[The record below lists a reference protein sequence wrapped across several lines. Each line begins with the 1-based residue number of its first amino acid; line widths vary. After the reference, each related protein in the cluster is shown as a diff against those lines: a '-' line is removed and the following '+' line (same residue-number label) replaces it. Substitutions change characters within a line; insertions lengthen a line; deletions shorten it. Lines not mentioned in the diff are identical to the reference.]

1 MKKILVLL
9 VFVSSLFAAD
19 ATIEVVNR
27 GLVLPRIMVQDAT
40 TNFASIDIKERFFR
54 MIQGDLKVGSAFEV
68 IEGYENAA
76 MDSALNTPQIA
87 AKAPQF
93 VLRYA
98 LSGGSSDINLHI
110 KLLNVAD
117 GSVRFEANYGQKDLA
132 KWPFISHRAV
142 ADIAEDSKCG

>member
-1 MKKILVLL
+1 
-9 VFVSSLFAAD
+9 
-19 ATIEVVNR
+19 
-27 GLVLPRIMVQDAT
+27 
-40 TNFASIDIKERFFR
+40 
-54 MIQGDLKVGSAFEV
+54 
-68 IEGYENAA
+68 

-117 GSVRFEANYGQKDLA
+117 GAVRFEANYGQKDLA

-142 ADIAEDSKCG
+142 ADIARTLNLSPIEWMDKSIIISQYTSPGASRIIIADYTLTYQNTIISGGLNIFPKWANAQQVHFTTPHM

>member
-68 IEGYENAA
+68 IE
-76 MDSALNTPQIA
+76 
-87 AKAPQF
+87 
-93 VLRYA
+93 V
-98 LSGGSSDINLHI
+98 
-110 KLLNVAD
+110 
-117 GSVRFEANYGQKDLA
+117 
-132 KWPFISHRAV
+132 
-142 ADIAEDSKCG
+142 